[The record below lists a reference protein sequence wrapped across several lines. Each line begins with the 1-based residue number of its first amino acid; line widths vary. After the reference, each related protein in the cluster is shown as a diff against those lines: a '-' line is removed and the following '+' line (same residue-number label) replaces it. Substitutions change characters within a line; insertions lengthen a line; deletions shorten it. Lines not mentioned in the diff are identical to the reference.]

1 MNVMKTME
9 KAFRAVF
16 AVTVPII
23 LLTALGCSPRA
34 GAGAGS
40 AGTPSPGTQSSQ
52 KGPGLSEIAVQVVPV
67 TVESLVV
74 RHQVSGTVAPAMQ
87 SQVVGQVGGVVSRVA
102 RQAGDLVQAGDTVI
116 QLDDSQLLLSVKTAE
131 AALEGA
137 RINLAT
143 GQDTTAQATPKL
155 DLQVQSAESALS
167 VAQRN
172 FDSRKALFDLGGAT
186 SSDMDRAKSDLETA
200 KANLAAARTAQ
211 NQNSKAETQNIA
223 QLKIAVQQSDL
234 ALQQAQLNLQHAAIK
249 APYAGRL
256 VSVKVMPGEYVGQN
270 ASAFVI
276 GSRDREVDFSVP
288 PGDAAALPVG
298 AAVSFTVNG
307 ISHDLKITQSS
318 EVPVNGVVPLVAAL
332 PSAVPVS
339 YGAVGTVSYSLPL
352 ARGALVPTGSLQT
365 NEDQNFVYLVESG
378 KAAARPITILAESGN
393 TAAVSGV
400 KAGAMVVVNPPP
412 GLLDGSVVKQIPLPA
427 SEGTR

>member
-1 MNVMKTME
+1 MTLMTNLKKMLRAGLMMTLP
-9 KAFRAVF
+9 AVF
-16 AVTVPII
+16 LAV
-23 LLTALGCSPRA
+23 LGCAPKPQA
-34 GAGAGS
+34 ADAA
-40 AGTPSPGTQSSQ
+40 AGTPPGG

-87 SQVVGQVGGVVSRVA
+87 SQVVGQVGGVVARVA
-102 RQAGDLVQAGDTVI
+102 RKAGDWVQAGDTVI
-116 QLDDSQLLLSVKTAE
+116 QLDDSQLQLSLKTAQ

-155 DLQVQSAESALS
+155 GLQAQSAESALS

-172 FDSRKALFDLGGAT
+172 YDSRKALFDLGGAT

-200 KANLAAARTAQ
+200 KANLASARTAQ
-211 NQNSKAETQNIA
+211 DQNSKADLQNIA

-234 ALQQAQLNLQHAAIK
+234 ALQQAQLNLQHATIK

-256 VSVKVMPGEYVGQN
+256 VSVKVMPGEFVGQN
-270 ASAFVI
+270 APAFVI
-276 GSRDREVDFSVP
+276 GSREREVDFSVA
-288 PGDAAALPVG
+288 PGDTPALPLG
-298 AAVSFTVNG
+298 AAITFSVNG
-307 ISHDLKITQSS
+307 VSYPLKITQSS

-332 PSAVPVS
+332 PSAFPLS
-339 YGAVGTVSYSLPL
+339 YGAVGTVRYSLSL

-365 NEDQNFVYLVESG
+365 SEDQNFVYVAESG
-378 KAAARPITILAESGN
+378 KAAARPITILAESGS
-393 TAAVSGV
+393 TAAVSGL

-412 GLLDGSVVKQIPLPA
+412 GLLDGSVVKQIPVA
-427 SEGTR
+427 AAEGTR